1 MTKEPS
7 APAAI
12 LVDET
17 HKVHRKA
24 AMYAI
29 LGGFAVYCA
38 SLGGDFN
45 RIWLIWGEW
54 TCTITSVWWPIKTIF
69 VR

>member
-12 LVDET
+12 NVDET

-29 LGGFAVYCA
+29 PKGLEIAQAG
-38 SLGGDFN
+38 
-45 RIWLIWGEW
+45 
-54 TCTITSVWWPIKTIF
+54 IF
-69 VR
+69 VLGVIVFGLFGVNGHAQSLRFGGR